1 MTAPAAS
8 IYRGEVMHRRL
19 RPFGHRFVYR
29 VFSFYLDIDRLAE
42 VDASSRLFRYN
53 RAGLVSFRDED
64 HGARDGSAL
73 RPWVESHLAAAG
85 YETGGS
91 IRLLC
96 FPRLFGFAFNPL
108 SVFFCHDRAGRL
120 IAILHEVKN
129 TFGQQHGYLM
139 PANDGPIVRQRAE
152 KIFYVSPF
160 IAMDCTYRFRIA
172 PPAERMA
179 VAIRQSDRDGDLLIA
194 THRGERRPFSDGS
207 LLACLFAYPLMTL
220 KVIGGIHWEAL
231 RLWLKGA
238 RLHDRPQPPAAEV
251 SLGRSDG

>member
-1 MTAPAAS
+1 MNRTAGA

-29 VFSFYLDIDRLAE
+29 VFSLFLDIDRLGELAGQ
-42 VDASSRLFRYN
+42 SRLFRYN
-53 RAGLVSFRDED
+53 RFGLVSFQDRD
-64 HGARDGSAL
+64 HGARDGSTL
-73 RPWVESHLAAAG
+73 RPWVEHHLAAAG
-85 YETGGS
+85 YETGGAIS
-91 IRLLC
+91 ILC
-96 FPRLFGFAFNPL
+96 FPRLLGFAFNPL
-108 SVFFCHDRAGRL
+108 SVFFCYDRAGKL

-139 PANDGPIVRQRAE
+139 PAGDGAVVRQRAE

-160 IAMDCTYRFRIA
+160 IAMDCTYRFRIV

-179 VAIRQSDRDGDLLIA
+179 VAIRQSDAGGDLLVA
-194 THRGERRPFSDGS
+194 THRGERVAFSDAN
-207 LLACLFAYPLMTL
+207 LLRCLLAYPLMTL

-238 RLHDRPQPPAAEV
+238 RLHERPQPPAVEV
-251 SLGRSDG
+251 SLGRSE